1 MRHHLSWAPT
11 LFRYSLAA
19 LLLAFS
25 TLAYTGPILAQDQA
39 VVPTNLVHFDM
50 SGNRFRLADHV
61 RIPGEFPPL
70 PGQAGPV
77 ILVFGAHW
85 CAPCHDVLT
94 TLSALRPRL
103 SEAGVSIV
111 YVHVDDADRG
121 SGMTREEIT
130 QAVATMAE
138 DPIFEGVRIL
148 LGGDMTEV
156 RQWANDPAADSLPL
170 TLFIRADG
178 IIAAKTSGSD
188 DTMQLADRFLVRL
201 AAGHGGQVQ
210 NP

>member
-1 MRHHLSWAPT
+1 MRHHFIRAPSS
-11 LFRYSLAA
+11 FRHGLAV

-25 TLAYTGPILAQDQA
+25 AVAYAGPGLAQDQA
-39 VVPTNLVHFDM
+39 MVPTNLVHFDM

-85 CAPCHDVLT
+85 CGPCHEVLT

-103 SEAGVSIV
+103 GEAGISIV

-138 DPIFEGVRIL
+138 DPIFEAVRIL

-156 RQWANDPAADSLPL
+156 RQWADDPTADSLPL

-178 IIAAKTSGSD
+178 IIAARTSGSD
-188 DTMQLADRFLVRL
+188 DTTQLADRFLARV
-201 AAGHGGQVQ
+201 AAGHDGRAEK
-210 NP
+210 P